1 MITKQEIQPVI
12 TKKVVI
18 TDSLFASYV
27 NAIAEHLL
35 PYQWKV
41 LNDQIPGAEKSHCI
55 DNFRIAAGE
64 MEGTHQ
70 GAVFQDTDLYTIME
84 GKILPNSLP
93 HFVTGSNS
101 RHKIPILKLYN
112 FKDSC
117 K

>member
-41 LNDQIPGAEKSHCI
+41 LNDQIPGAE
-55 DNFRIAAGE
+55 
-64 MEGTHQ
+64 
-70 GAVFQDTDLYTIME
+70 
-84 GKILPNSLP
+84 
-93 HFVTGSNS
+93 S
-101 RHKIPILKLYN
+101 RTA
-112 FKDSC
+112 
-117 K
+117 